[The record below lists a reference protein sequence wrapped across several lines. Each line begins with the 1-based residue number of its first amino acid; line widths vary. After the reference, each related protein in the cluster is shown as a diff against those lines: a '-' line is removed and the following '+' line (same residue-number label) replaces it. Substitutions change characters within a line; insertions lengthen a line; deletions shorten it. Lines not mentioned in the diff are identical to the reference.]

1 MTTPR
6 DDIKSLVDNFT
17 SQLEGLIRK
26 AALSAVQ
33 EALGGAAKAAKAAP
47 KAKAAPAPAKKK
59 SSPKPAAPAAKAKPA
74 APAAKAAAP
83 AAKPAAKPAAA
94 KSSKKT
100 RVRRSDDQIDLMANQ
115 IHEYIAS
122 HPGAGAEAIKGTL
135 KIGKPQWMLP
145 IKRLVDQGRV
155 LARGEKRN
163 TTYTSVRPVPKK

>member
-1 MTTPR
+1 MTTHR
-6 DDIKSLVDNFT
+6 DDIKSLVDTFT

-33 EALGGAAKAAKAAP
+33 EALGGARAAVAAPKVKAAPAWAPKKAAP
-47 KAKAAPAPAKKK
+47 KASKGPKTAK
-59 SSPKPAAPAAKAKPA
+59 
-74 APAAKAAAP
+74 
-83 AAKPAAKPAAA
+83 AAKPAKPAGKGAPAKAKVAKPA
-94 KSSKKT
+94 KPGSKT
-100 RVRRSDDQIDLMANQ
+100 RIRRSDDQIDLMANQ
-115 IHEYIAS
+115 IHEYIAA
-122 HPGAGAEAIKGTL
+122 HPGTGAEAIKGAL

>member
-1 MTTPR
+1 MTTAR

-26 AALSAVQ
+26 AALAAVS
-33 EALGGAAKAAKAAP
+33 ESLGGAAKAAPAAP

-59 SSPKPAAPAAKAKPA
+59 PSPKAAAPAAKAKPA
-74 APAAKAAAP
+74 AAPAAKPA

-94 KSSKKT
+94 KGGKKT

-122 HPGAGAEAIKGTL
+122 HPGAGAEAIKGAL

-163 TTYTSVRPVPKK
+163 TTYTSVRPVAKK